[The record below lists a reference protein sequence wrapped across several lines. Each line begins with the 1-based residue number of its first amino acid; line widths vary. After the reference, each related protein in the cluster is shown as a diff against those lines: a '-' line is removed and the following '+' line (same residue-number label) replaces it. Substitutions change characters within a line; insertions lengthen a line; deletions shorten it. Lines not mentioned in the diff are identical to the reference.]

1 MKTFK
6 KEFNDVIVTA
16 KELPQLKRD
25 LLAFKMLKIIT
36 PALGVMQSESL
47 DLGLVLGIV
56 CHHASDELFT
66 ELQSELYGLL
76 LNDKLEAVEDVEE
89 WLELKGLNSL
99 DVLLW
104 LFNTTFT
111 PLMQSVEV
119 GKLKTMLSP
128 MLNQIF
134 EGKGE

>member
-16 KELPQLKRD
+16 KVMPQLKRD
-25 LLAFKMLKIIT
+25 LLAFKLLKVIT
-36 PALGVMQSESL
+36 PALGVMNSSEM

-56 CHHASDELFT
+56 AHHASDTLFS
-66 ELQSELYGLL
+66 ELQSEMYGLL
-76 LNDKLEAVEDVEE
+76 LNDKLEQIDDVEE

-99 DVLLW
+99 DILMW
-104 LFNTTFT
+104 LFTETFT
-111 PLMQSVEV
+111 PLLQSVEV

-128 MLNQIF
+128 MLNQVF
-134 EGKGE
+134 NKGE

>member
-6 KEFNDVIVTA
+6 KEFGDVIVTA
-16 KELPQLKRD
+16 KVMPQLKRD
-25 LLAFKMLKIIT
+25 LLAFKMLKVIT
-36 PALGVMQSESL
+36 PAMGVMQSEM
-47 DLGLVLGIV
+47 DLGLVLGVV
-56 CHHASDELFT
+56 CHHASDTLFS
-66 ELQSELYGLL
+66 ELQTEMYGLL
-76 LNDKLEAVEDVEE
+76 LTDKLESVENVEE

-99 DVLLW
+99 DILMW
-104 LFNTTFT
+104 LFTETFT

>member
-6 KEFNDVIVTA
+6 KEFNGDVIVTA
-16 KELPQLKRD
+16 KVMPQLKRD
-25 LLAFKMLKIIT
+25 LLAFKMLKTLT
-36 PALGVMQSESL
+36 PAFGVMNSSEM

-66 ELQSELYGLL
+66 ELQSELYALL
-76 LNDKLEAVEDVEE
+76 LNDKLESVADVEE

-104 LFNTTFT
+104 LFTETFS

-119 GKLKTMLSP
+119 GKLKNMLSP
-128 MLNQIF
+128 MLNQVF
-134 EGKGE
+134 KGE